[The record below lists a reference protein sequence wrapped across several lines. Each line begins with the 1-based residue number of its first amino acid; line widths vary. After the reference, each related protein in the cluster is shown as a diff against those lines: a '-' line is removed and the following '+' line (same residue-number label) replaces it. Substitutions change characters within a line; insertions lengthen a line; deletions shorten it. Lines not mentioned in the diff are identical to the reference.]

1 MPIERRW
8 KLSAAGMA
16 KRSFRRVSEGQDDYS
31 ERPARWHGQ
40 RPGAFPKCL
49 VKNRESRPRAPQQTM
64 PAPDKAV
71 SVGGITIP
79 ARALQ
84 WQFSRSQGPGGQ
96 NVNKTNT
103 KVELRLDLQHADFLP
118 AGIARRLR
126 LMAGGRTTSAGELV
140 ITSQR
145 FREQPR
151 NIADCLAKLSGL
163 LAEALVP
170 PKIRRATK
178 PSRASQ
184 KRRLDAK
191 RRQSETK
198 QLRRRITD

>member
-1 MPIERRW
+1 MTAANVRRD
-8 KLSAAGMA
+8 GMGNGPGL
-16 KRSFRRVSEGQDDYS
+16 FRNTF
-31 ERPARWHGQ
+31 W
-40 RPGAFPKCL
+40 
-49 VKNRESRPRAPQQTM
+49 KNRASQPRAPQQTM
-64 PAPDKAV
+64 PAPDKAI
-71 SVGGITIP
+71 SVGSITIP

-126 LMAGGRTTSAGELV
+126 LLAGSRTTSAGEVV

-145 FREQPR
+145 FREQQR
-151 NIADCLAKLSGL
+151 NIADCLAKLSDL
-163 LAEALVP
+163 LAKALVP
-170 PKIRRATK
+170 PTIRRATK

-191 RRQSETK
+191 RRRSETK
-198 QLRRRITD
+198 QMRRRVAD